1 MKRTE
6 ADRVIQSILDDIL
19 SDESYLKKDI
29 YVESAERSKKL
40 YDAHIKVGFT
50 AEQALALTCAILQ

>member
-6 ADRVIQSILDDIL
+6 ADRVIQHILDDIL

-29 YVESAERSKKL
+29 HVEMAQESKKL

-50 AEQALALTCAILQ
+50 AEQTLALTCAILQ